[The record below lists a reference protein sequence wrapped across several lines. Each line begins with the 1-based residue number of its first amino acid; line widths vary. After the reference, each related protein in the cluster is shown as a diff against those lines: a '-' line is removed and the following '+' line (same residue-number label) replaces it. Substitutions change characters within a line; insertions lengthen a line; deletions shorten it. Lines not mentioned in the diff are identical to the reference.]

1 MSAPRTPAP
10 ASDEAPARD
19 GSAGEGLV
27 LDASQRAVLALPD
40 GRSAAVLGAPGSG
53 KTRTIVE
60 LVAER
65 VLERGYEPESIA
77 VLAASRTAATAL
89 RDVLALRL
97 GVPTRGPLA
106 RTATSL
112 AFEAVTAAAKE
123 LGIDRPTLLTGGEQD
138 VILSELLEGHL
149 EEGTG
154 PRWPDEFSP
163 EVLRLRTF
171 RTELREFGMRA
182 TEHGLDTAAIRRLAV
197 GADRGEWSAAAAVLE
212 EFRDVVDWM
221 APQAGTKLDAAEF
234 AAFAAETI
242 RDGGGGERIRAL
254 RLVVVD
260 DMQEASEST
269 VVLLRAV
276 AARGVTVLAFGDPD
290 VATSAYRGAASDT
303 LGRFGPAIGVRDA
316 ETLVLGRVHRHGA
329 ALRALVSAA
338 TQRIGTAA
346 AGRQRAA
353 EAPADEEGAPTPL
366 LVLHAPTA
374 AREAATVA
382 RLLRERRL
390 RDDVPWRRMAV
401 VVRSGAAVQP
411 LLKALAVAE
420 VPTRSVLAGRALRDD
435 HAARALLVLIGVAVG
450 ERPLDAELAAELLLG
465 PFGGVDRLGLRRLR
479 LALRAEELAGGG
491 IRASDPLLVEALEA
505 PGRFATIDSGPA
517 RQAERLAV
525 TIDRVR
531 RLHAEQ
537 GSIEELLWSAWESS
551 RVASSW
557 RELAL
562 GTGLTAAE
570 ANRNLDGVVALFSAA
585 RRFVER
591 APGHSAIGFVTEIL
605 EAEVPEDTL
614 APRSVED
621 AVLIGTPS
629 SVVGLEFDVV
639 VVARLQDGVWPNLR
653 QRGSLL
659 DPDGLIRHAR
669 GEGDLPLDSRKAT
682 LDDELRMFALAAS
695 RARRQLV
702 LSAVAGEDETPSL
715 FFRLTPPDAP
725 RLDAAS
731 AVPLTLRGAVAGL
744 RRTATTPN
752 SAEAPGAIRGL
763 RALTLAEVPGADPAS
778 WYGVLEPST
787 TEPLFDLDD
796 PERPVS
802 VSPSRLEAFERS
814 PLDWFVDAVSG
825 STTSTAMGV
834 GTLVHWVLENAASTE
849 PEALWAELESR
860 WPELVFESPWLG
872 ERQLRVTRRLV
883 EGLAAYLA
891 DFERGGGAV
900 LGREQQ
906 FEIDVPP
913 ARIRGSIDRVERAPD
928 GSVVIVDLKTGR
940 STPRQADIAEHAQ
953 LGSYQLA
960 VASGAIEAAGADEG
974 GGAKLLFVA
983 KGVRGSLYR
992 EVVQPRFGEEELEAL
1007 RERVRAAARG
1017 MASAGFSGLLD
1028 AVPFSPGDALRYRI
1042 HAVPEV
1048 SGDGRLALD
1057 EVETDEE
1064 ETAVP
1069 EDSSLDAADP
1079 DPAAD
1084 SDPAADPA
1092 RAADPAPDSAATPEE
1107 GPRP

>member
-1 MSAPRTPAP
+1 MISSATDATASALPRW
-10 ASDEAPARD
+10 ASGATASSVPLDE
-19 GSAGEGLV
+19 
-27 LDASQRAVLALPD
+27 SQRAVLALPD
-40 GRSAAVLGAPGSG
+40 GRSAAVLGAPGTG
-53 KTRTIVE
+53 KTTTAVE

-65 VLERGYEPESIA
+65 VLERGYAPESIV

-112 AFEAVTAAAKE
+112 AFEAVTASAQE
-123 LGIDRPTLLTGGEQD
+123 RGLERPTLLTGGEQD
-138 VILSELLEGHL
+138 ALLSELLEGHL

-182 TEHGLDTAAIRRLAV
+182 TEHGLDTDAIRALGVDAE
-197 GADRGEWSAAAAVLE
+197 RGEWCAAADVLDE
-212 EFRDVVDWM
+212 LRDVVDWM
-221 APQAGTKLDAAEF
+221 APEAGTRLDAAEF
-234 AAFAAETI
+234 AAFAAEAI
-242 RDGGGGERIRAL
+242 RSGRGGERIDAL

-269 VVLLRAV
+269 VVLLRAL
-276 AARGVTVLAFGDPD
+276 AERGVTVVALGDPD

-303 LGRFGPAIGVRDA
+303 LGRFASRLGLA
-316 ETLVLGRVHRHGA
+316 EVSTLVLTRVHRQSV

-338 TQRIGTAA
+338 TERIGTAA
-346 AGRQRAA
+346 AGRQRTAVA
-353 EAPADEEGAPTPL
+353 EPQPEGGPAPV

-390 RDDVPWRRMAV
+390 RDGVPWRRMAV

-411 LLKALAVAE
+411 LVKALAVAE
-420 VPTRSVLAGRALRDD
+420 VPTRSVLVGRALRDD
-435 HAARALLVLIGVAVG
+435 HAARALLVLVGVAIG
-450 ERPLDAELAAELLLG
+450 ERELDADLASELLLG

-479 LALRAEELAGGG
+479 LALRAEELAAGG
-491 IRASDPLLVEALEA
+491 IRASDPLLVEALAA
-505 PGRFATIDSGPA
+505 PGRFATIDSAPA

-531 RLHAEQ
+531 GLHAEH

-551 RVASSW
+551 RVAASW
-557 RELAL
+557 RDLAL

-570 ANRNLDGVVALFSAA
+570 AHRNLDGVVALFSAA

-591 APGHSAIGFVTEIL
+591 APGHSAVGFVTEIL

-659 DPDGLIRHAR
+659 DPDGLVRHAR
-669 GEGDLPLDSRKAT
+669 GEGGLALDVRKAT
-682 LDDELRMFALAAS
+682 LDDELRMFALAVS
-695 RARRQLV
+695 RARRQVV

-715 FFRLTPPDAP
+715 FFRLSPPDAP

-731 AVPLTLRGAVAGL
+731 AVPMTLRGAVAAL
-744 RRTATTPN
+744 RRTATTPG
-752 SAEAPGAIRGL
+752 SPEAPAAIRGL
-763 RALTLAEVPGADPAS
+763 RALALAEVPGADPAEWS
-778 WYGVLEPST
+778 GILEPSS

-796 PERPVS
+796 PERPVA

-834 GTLVHWVLENAASTE
+834 GTLVHWVLENAASTDPDE
-849 PEALWAELESR
+849 LWAALESR

-872 ERQLRVTRRLV
+872 ERQKRVTRRLID
-883 EGLAAYLA
+883 GLAGYLA
-891 DFERGGGAV
+891 DFERSGGEV

-906 FEIDVPP
+906 FELDVPP
-913 ARIRGSIDRVERAPD
+913 ARVRGSIDRVERSAD
-928 GSVVIVDLKTGR
+928 GSVTIVDLKTGR
-940 STPRQADIAEHAQ
+940 STPRQIDVAEHAQ

-960 VASGAIEAAGADEG
+960 VAEGAIEAANPAEG

-983 KGVRGSLYR
+983 QGVRGKPYR
-992 EVVQPRFGEEELEAL
+992 EVVQPRFSEEELERL
-1007 RERVRAAARG
+1007 RERVRAAALG
-1017 MASAGFSGLLD
+1017 MAAARFSGLLD
-1028 AVPFSPGDALRYRI
+1028 SVPFSPGDALRYRI

-1048 SGDGRLALD
+1048 PGDGLLAIEDD
-1057 EVETDEE
+1057 ETEDDETEDGAIDDDEPDEE
-1064 ETAVP
+1064 TLP
-1069 EDSSLDAADP
+1069 
-1079 DPAAD
+1079 
-1084 SDPAADPA
+1084 
-1092 RAADPAPDSAATPEE
+1092 
-1107 GPRP
+1107 

>member
-1 MSAPRTPAP
+1 MSAPGSPA
-10 ASDEAPARD
+10 APSAATAE
-19 GSAGEGLV
+19 GSAEPAGAT
-27 LDASQRAVLALPD
+27 LDASQRAVLELPD

-53 KTRTIVE
+53 KTTTIVE

-65 VLERGYEPESIA
+65 VLERGYPPESVV

-97 GVPTRGPLA
+97 DVPTLGPLA

-112 AFEAVTAAAKE
+112 AFEAVTASAKE
-123 LGIDRPTLLTGGEQD
+123 LGLQRPTLLTGGEQD
-138 VILSELLEGHL
+138 AILSELIEGHL

-154 PRWPDEFSP
+154 PRWPEEFAP
-163 EVLRLRTF
+163 EVLRLRAF

-182 TEHGLDTAAIRRLAV
+182 TEHGLDSTAVRALAID
-197 GADRGEWSAAAAVLE
+197 ADRGEWAAAAAVLD

-221 APQAGTKLDAAEF
+221 APETGTRLDAAEF
-234 AAFAAETI
+234 AAFAAEAV
-242 RDGGGGERIRAL
+242 RGGGGGERIAGL

-269 VVLLRAV
+269 VVLLRAL
-276 AARGVTVLAFGDPD
+276 AERGVSVIAFGDPD

-303 LGRFGPAIGVRDA
+303 LGRFASSIGVADA
-316 ETLVLGRVHRHGA
+316 LTLVLGRVHRHDAG
-329 ALRALVSAA
+329 LRALVAAA

-346 AGRQRAA
+346 AGRQRAVA
-353 EAPADEEGAPTPL
+353 TEPDAEGAPEPV
-366 LVLHAPTA
+366 LVLHAPTP
-374 AREAATVA
+374 AREAATIA

-390 RDDVPWRRMAV
+390 RDGVPWRRMAV

-411 LLKALAVAE
+411 LVKALAVAE

-435 HAARALLVLIGVAVG
+435 HAARALLVLVGAAIG

-479 LALRAEELAGGG
+479 LALRAEELAAGG
-491 IRASDPLLVEALEA
+491 IRASNPLLVEALAA
-505 PGRFATIDSGPA
+505 PGRFATIDSAPA
-517 RQAERLAV
+517 RQAERLALAL
-525 TIDRVR
+525 DRVR
-531 RLHAEQ
+531 RLHDEN

-551 RVASSW
+551 RVAASW
-557 RELAL
+557 RELSF

-591 APGHSAIGFVTEIL
+591 ATGESAGGFVTEIL
-605 EAEVPEDTL
+605 EAEVPEDSL

-639 VVARLQDGVWPNLR
+639 VIARLQDGVWPNLR

-659 DPDGLIRHAR
+659 DPDGLVRAAR
-669 GEGDLPLDSRKAT
+669 GEGALPLDARKAT

-702 LSAVAGEDETPSL
+702 LSAVAGDDETPSL
-715 FFRLTPPDAP
+715 FFRLSPPDAP

-744 RRTATTPN
+744 RRTATTPG
-752 SAEAPGAIRGL
+752 SPEAPAAIRAL
-763 RALTLAEVPGADPAS
+763 RALTLAEVAGADPSS

-787 TEPLFDLDD
+787 TEPLVDLDD

-802 VSPSRLEAFERS
+802 VSPSRLEAFEKS

-834 GTLVHWVLENAASTE
+834 GTLVHWVLENAAD
-849 PEALWAELESR
+849 PDAEALWSALESR

-872 ERQLRVTRRLV
+872 ERQRRTTRRLV
-883 EGLAAYLA
+883 EGLAEYLA
-891 DFERGGGAV
+891 DFERAGSVV

-906 FEIDVPP
+906 FEIEVPP
-913 ARIRGSIDRVERAPD
+913 ARVRGSIDRVERASD
-928 GSVVIVDLKTGR
+928 GSVTIVDLKTGR
-940 STPRQADIAEHAQ
+940 STPRQADIADHAQ

-960 VASGAIEAAGADEG
+960 VASGAIEAAGSAAE

-983 KGVRGSLYR
+983 RGVRGRLYR
-992 EVVQPRFGEEELEAL
+992 EVEQPRFGEDELERL
-1007 RERVRAAARG
+1007 RERVRAAAAG
-1017 MASAGFSGLLD
+1017 MAAAEFSGLLD

-1048 SGDGRLALD
+1048 SGDGLLRLDDPDAPDDDD
-1057 EVETDEE
+1057 EPAAADEE
-1064 ETAVP
+1064 ASP
-1069 EDSSLDAADP
+1069 
-1079 DPAAD
+1079 
-1084 SDPAADPA
+1084 
-1092 RAADPAPDSAATPEE
+1092 
-1107 GPRP
+1107 

>member
-1 MSAPRTPAP
+1 MTAPATPAP
-10 ASDEAPARD
+10 STAASVGEALPGEPAV
-19 GSAGEGLV
+19 V
-27 LDASQRAVLALPD
+27 LDDSQRAVLALPE
-40 GRSAAVLGAPGSG
+40 GRSAAVLGAPGTG
-53 KTRTIVE
+53 KTTTVVE

-65 VLERGYEPESIA
+65 VLERGYPPESVV

-112 AFEAVTAAAKE
+112 AFEAVTSSAKE
-123 LGIDRPTLLTGGEQD
+123 RGLERPTLLTGGEQD
-138 VILSELLEGHL
+138 ALLSELVEGHL

-154 PRWPDEFSP
+154 PRWPEEFSP

-182 TEHGLDTAAIRRLAV
+182 TEHGLDSDAIRALGVDAE
-197 GADRGEWSAAAAVLE
+197 RGEWSAAADVLDE
-212 EFRDVVDWM
+212 LREVVEWM
-221 APQAGTKLDAAEF
+221 APQAGTRLDAAEF
-234 AAFAAETI
+234 AAYAAEAI
-242 RDGGGGERIRAL
+242 RAGEGGERIDAL

-260 DMQEASEST
+260 DLQEASEST
-269 VVLLRAV
+269 LVLLRALTE
-276 AARGVTVLAFGDPD
+276 RGVTVIALGDPD

-303 LGRFGPAIGVRDA
+303 LGRFAASIGASDV
-316 ETLVLGRVHRHGA
+316 ETLVLARVHRHSA
-329 ALRALVSAA
+329 ALRAVVSAA
-338 TQRIGTAA
+338 TERIGTAA

-353 EAPADEEGAPTPL
+353 VAAPAPEAGPAPV

-390 RDDVPWRRMAV
+390 RDGVPWRRMAV

-411 LLKALAVAE
+411 LVKALAVAE

-435 HAARALLVLIGVAVG
+435 HAARALLVLVGVAIG

-491 IRASDPLLVEALEA
+491 IRASDPLLVEALAA
-505 PGRFATIDSGPA
+505 PGRFATIDSAPA

-531 RLHAEQ
+531 RLHEEG

-591 APGHSAIGFVTEIL
+591 ATGHSAIGFVTEIL

-659 DPDGLIRHAR
+659 DPDGLLRHAR
-669 GEGDLPLDSRKAT
+669 GEGGLPLDARKAT

-725 RLDAAS
+725 RLDPAS
-731 AVPLTLRGAVAGL
+731 AVPLTLRGAVAAL
-744 RRTATTPN
+744 RRTATTPD
-752 SAEAPGAIRGL
+752 STEAPAAIRGL
-763 RALTLAEVPGADPAS
+763 SALALAEVPGADPSS
-778 WYGVLEPST
+778 WSGVLEPST
-787 TEPLFDLDD
+787 TEPLFDVGD

-834 GTLVHWVLENAASTE
+834 GTLVHWVLENAE
-849 PEALWAELESR
+849 RPDPQELWAALESR

-872 ERQLRVTRRLV
+872 ERQKRVTRRLID
-883 EGLAAYLA
+883 GLAGYLA
-891 DFERGGGAV
+891 DFERGGGVV

-906 FEIDVPP
+906 FELDVPP
-913 ARIRGSIDRVERAPD
+913 ARVRGSIDRVERAAD
-928 GSVVIVDLKTGR
+928 GSVTIVDLKTGR
-940 STPRQADIAEHAQ
+940 STPRKDDIAEHAQ

-960 VASGAIEAAGADEG
+960 VAEGAIEAADPADG

-983 KGVRGSLYR
+983 TGVRGKPYR
-992 EVVQPRFGEEELEAL
+992 EVVQERFGEEELERL
-1007 RERVRAAARG
+1007 RDRVRAAALG
-1017 MASAGFSGLLD
+1017 MAAAGFSGLLD
-1028 AVPFSPGDALRYRI
+1028 ATPFSPGDALRYRI

-1048 SGDGRLALD
+1048 PGDGLLAID
-1057 EVETDEE
+1057 EVDETEDL
-1064 ETAVP
+1064 
-1069 EDSSLDAADP
+1069 EDSEEPGPDAPADPSGPADP
-1079 DPAAD
+1079 DP
-1084 SDPAADPA
+1084 
-1092 RAADPAPDSAATPEE
+1092 SAVLEE
-1107 GPRP
+1107 ELP

>member
-1 MSAPRTPAP
+1 MPAPGTPSAPAVSVEERPETG
-10 ASDEAPARD
+10 ARI
-19 GSAGEGLV
+19 E

-53 KTRTIVE
+53 KTTTIVE

-65 VLERGYEPESIA
+65 VLERGYAPESVA
-77 VLAASRTAATAL
+77 VLAASRTAATSL

-97 GVPTRGPLA
+97 DVPTRGPLA

-112 AFEAVTAAAKE
+112 AFEAVTASAKE
-123 LGIDRPTLLTGGEQD
+123 LGIERPTLLTGGEQD
-138 VILSELLEGHL
+138 VLLSELIEGHL
-149 EEGTG
+149 AEGTG
-154 PRWPDEFSP
+154 PRWPDGFGP

-182 TEHGLDTAAIRRLAV
+182 TEHGLDTAAIRALAV
-197 GADRGEWSAAAAVLE
+197 DAERGEWAAAAELID
-212 EFRDVVDWM
+212 EFREVVDWM
-221 APQAGTKLDAAEF
+221 SPDVGTKLDAAEF

-242 RDGGGGERIRAL
+242 RGGGGGERITAL

-260 DMQEASEST
+260 DLQEASEST
-269 VVLLRAV
+269 VVLLRAL
-276 AARGVTVLAFGDPD
+276 AARGVTIIAFGDPD
-290 VATSAYRGAASDT
+290 VATSAYRGASSDT
-303 LGRFGPAIGVRDA
+303 LGRFSASIGVRDA
-316 ETLVLGRVHRHGA
+316 ETLVLERVHRHPA
-329 ALRALVSAA
+329 SLRALVSRA
-338 TQRIGTAA
+338 TQRIGAAA

-353 EAPADEEGAPTPL
+353 GADADAPGAPAPV
-366 LVLHAPTA
+366 LVLQAPTA
-374 AREAATVA
+374 AREAATLA

-390 RDDVPWRRMAV
+390 RDGVPWHRMAV

-411 LLKALAVAE
+411 LVKALAVAE
-420 VPTRSVLAGRALRDD
+420 VPVRSVLAGRALRDD
-435 HAARALLVLIGVAVG
+435 HAARSLLVLVGVAIG
-450 ERPLDAELAAELLLG
+450 ERPLDAALAAELLLG

-479 LALRAEELAGGG
+479 LALRAEELAGDG
-491 IRASDPLLVEALEA
+491 IRPSDALLVEALSA

-531 RLHAEQ
+531 RLHDDH

-551 RVASSW
+551 RVATSW

-591 APGHSAIGFVTEIL
+591 AAASSAVGFVTEIL

-614 APRSVED
+614 APRSVDD

-659 DPDGLIRHAR
+659 DPDGLVRAAR
-669 GEGDLPLDSRKAT
+669 GEGGLPLDGRKAT

-715 FFRLTPPDAP
+715 FFRLTPPDVP
-725 RLDAAS
+725 HLDAAS
-731 AVPLTLRGAVAGL
+731 AVPLTLRGAVAAL

-752 SAEAPGAIRGL
+752 SPDAPAAIRGL
-763 RALTLAEVPGADPAS
+763 RALALAEVPGADPVS

-787 TEPLFDLDD
+787 SEPLFEIDD

-802 VSPSRLEAFERS
+802 VSPSRLEAFESS
-814 PLDWFVDAVSG
+814 PLNWFVDAVSG

-834 GTLVHWVLENAASTE
+834 GTLVHWVLENAAEPDTE
-849 PEALWAELESR
+849 TLWAQLESR

-872 ERQLRVTRRLV
+872 ERQKRLTRRLV
-883 EGLAAYLA
+883 EGLAEYLV
-891 DFERGGGAV
+891 DFREARGEV

-906 FEIDVPP
+906 FEIGVPP
-913 ARIRGSIDRVERAPD
+913 ARVRGSIDRVERSAD
-928 GSVVIVDLKTGR
+928 GSVTIVDLKTGR
-940 STPRQADIAEHAQ
+940 SIPPQAAVAEHAQ

-960 VASGAIEAAGADEG
+960 VASGAIEAAGSAER
-974 GGAKLLFVA
+974 GGAKLLFVSG
-983 KGVRGSLYR
+983 GVRGRRYR
-992 EVVQPRFGEEELEAL
+992 EVVQPRFGEEELERL
-1007 RERVRAAARG
+1007 RERVRAAATG
-1017 MASAGFSGLLD
+1017 MAAPAFSGLLD
-1028 AVPFSPGDALRYRI
+1028 AVPFSPGDALRYRQ

-1048 SGDGRLALD
+1048 SGDGTLALD
-1057 EVETDEE
+1057 EVEPDDGSDEDRTE
-1064 ETAVP
+1064 V
-1069 EDSSLDAADP
+1069 
-1079 DPAAD
+1079 
-1084 SDPAADPA
+1084 
-1092 RAADPAPDSAATPEE
+1092 SA
-1107 GPRP
+1107 

>member
-1 MSAPRTPAP
+1 MTAPGSPIAPSAPPLAGTAP
-10 ASDEAPARD
+10 GP
-19 GSAGEGLV
+19 
-27 LDASQRAVLALPD
+27 LDASQRAVLELPE

-53 KTRTIVE
+53 KTTTIVE

-65 VLERGYEPESIA
+65 VLERGYAPEA
-77 VLAASRTAATAL
+77 VVVLAASRTAATAL

-97 GVPTRGPLA
+97 DVPTRGPLA

-112 AFEAVTAAAKE
+112 AFEAVTASAKE
-123 LGIDRPTLLTGGEQD
+123 RGVERPTLLTGGEQD
-138 VILSELLEGHL
+138 ALLSELLEGHL
-149 EEGTG
+149 VDGTG

-182 TEHGLDTAAIRRLAV
+182 TEHGLDSAAVRRLAV
-197 GADRGEWSAAAAVLE
+197 DADRGEWTAAAAVLDE
-212 EFRDVVDWM
+212 LRDVVDWM
-221 APQAGTKLDAAEF
+221 APEAGTRLDAAEF
-234 AAFAAETI
+234 AAFAAEAI
-242 RDGGGGERIRAL
+242 RDGGGGERISAL

-269 VVLLRAV
+269 VVLLRAL
-276 AARGVTVLAFGDPD
+276 AERGVTVIAFGDPD

-303 LGRFGPAIGVRDA
+303 LGRFASTLGVRDA
-316 ETLVLGRVHRHGA
+316 ETLVLDRVHRHSA
-329 ALRALVSAA
+329 ALRSLVTAA
-338 TQRIGTAA
+338 TERIGTAA

-353 EAPADEEGAPTPL
+353 VAEPDPDGAPQPV
-366 LVLHAPTA
+366 LVLHAPTP
-374 AREAATVA
+374 AREAATIA

-390 RDDVPWRRMAV
+390 RDAVPWRRMAV

-411 LLKALAVAE
+411 LVKALAVAE

-435 HAARALLVLIGVAVG
+435 HAARSLLVLVGVAIG

-479 LALRAEELAGGG
+479 LALRAEELAGDG
-491 IRASDPLLVEALEA
+491 IRASDPLLVEALSA
-505 PGRFATIDSGPA
+505 PGRFATIDSAPA

-525 TIDRVR
+525 SIDRVR
-531 RLHAEQ
+531 RLHDEG

-557 RELAL
+557 RELSL

-591 APGHSAIGFVTEIL
+591 AAGDSAAGFVTEIL
-605 EAEVPEDTL
+605 EAEVPEDSL
-614 APRSVED
+614 APRSLED

-629 SVVGLEFDVV
+629 SVVGLEFDVIV
-639 VVARLQDGVWPNLR
+639 IARLQDGVWPNLR

-659 DPDGLIRHAR
+659 DPDGLVRASR
-669 GEGDLPLDSRKAT
+669 GEGALPLDARKAT
-682 LDDELRMFALAAS
+682 LDDELRMFVLAAS

-752 SAEAPGAIRGL
+752 SAEAPSAIRGL
-763 RALTLAEVPGADPAS
+763 RALALAEVAGADPSS

-787 TEPLFDLDD
+787 SEPLFDLDD

-802 VSPSRLEAFERS
+802 VSPSRLEAFEKS

-834 GTLVHWVLENAASTE
+834 GTLVHWVLENAEE
-849 PEALWAELESR
+849 PDTEALWSALEAR

-872 ERQLRVTRRLV
+872 ERQKRLTRRLV
-883 EGLAAYLA
+883 EGLADYLA
-891 DFERGGGAV
+891 DFERAGGEV

-906 FEIDVPP
+906 FEIEVPP
-913 ARIRGSIDRVERAPD
+913 ARVRGSIDRVERDRD
-928 GSVVIVDLKTGR
+928 GAVTIVDLKTGR
-940 STPRQADIAEHAQ
+940 STPRQADIADHAQ

-960 VASGAIEAAGADEG
+960 VASGAIEAAGSAAE

-983 KGVRGSLYR
+983 KGVRGKTYR
-992 EVVQPRFGEEELEAL
+992 EVEQPRFGEEELARL
-1007 RERVRAAARG
+1007 RERVMAAAVG
-1017 MASAGFSGLLD
+1017 MAAAEFSGLLD

-1048 SGDGRLALD
+1048 SGDGLLRVDRDDD
-1057 EVETDEE
+1057 EPHDDEPHDDEE
-1064 ETAVP
+1064 EQP
-1069 EDSSLDAADP
+1069 
-1079 DPAAD
+1079 
-1084 SDPAADPA
+1084 
-1092 RAADPAPDSAATPEE
+1092 
-1107 GPRP
+1107 

>member
-10 ASDEAPARD
+10 ASDEAPVRD
-19 GSAGEGLV
+19 GAAVDGV
-27 LDASQRAVLALPD
+27 ALDESQRAVLALPD

-53 KTRTIVE
+53 KTSTIVE

-182 TEHGLDTAAIRRLAV
+182 TEHGLDPAAIRRLAV
-197 GADRGEWSAAAAVLE
+197 DADRGEWSAAAAVLE
-212 EFRDVVDWM
+212 EFREVVEWM
-221 APQAGTKLDAAEF
+221 SPEAGTKLDAAEF

-269 VVLLRAV
+269 VVLLRAL
-276 AARGVTVLAFGDPD
+276 AARGVTVIAFGDPD

-303 LGRFGPAIGVRDA
+303 LGRFGTAIGVRDA

-353 EAPADEEGAPTPL
+353 EAPADEEGAPAPV

-435 HAARALLVLIGVAVG
+435 HAARALLVLVGVAVG

-669 GEGDLPLDSRKAT
+669 GEGDLPLDGRKAT

-744 RRTATTPN
+744 RRTATTN

-814 PLDWFVDAVSG
+814 PLDWFVDAVSS

-1064 ETAVP
+1064 ETAPP

-1084 SDPAADPA
+1084 
-1092 RAADPAPDSAATPEE
+1092 PAPDPAATPEE

>member
-1 MSAPRTPAP
+1 MIVTGAQATSSPEQEERAAAPGDDPR
-10 ASDEAPARD
+10 R
-19 GSAGEGLV
+19 LR
-27 LDASQRAVLALPD
+27 LDTSQRAVLGLAD
-40 GRSAAVLGAPGSG
+40 GVCAAVLGAPGSG
-53 KTRTIVE
+53 KTTTIVE

-65 VLERGYEPESIA
+65 VLERGYSPEEVV
-77 VLAASRTAATAL
+77 VLAANRTAATAL

-97 GVPTRGPLA
+97 DEPTRGPLA

-112 AFEAVTAAAKE
+112 AFEAVTASAKT
-123 LGIDRPTLLTGGEQD
+123 LGLARPTLLTGGEQD
-138 VILSELLEGHL
+138 AILSELVEGHL
-149 EEGTG
+149 AEETG

-182 TEHGLDTAAIRRLAV
+182 TEHGLDTEAIRALAV
-197 GADRGEWSAAAAVLE
+197 DADRGEWSAAAEVLA

-221 APQAGTKLDAAEF
+221 APQAGTRLDAAEF
-234 AAFAAETI
+234 AAFAAEAI
-242 RDGGGGERIRAL
+242 RDGNGGERIEAL

-260 DMQEASEST
+260 DLQEASEST
-269 VVLLRAV
+269 MVVLRAL
-276 AARGVTVLAFGDPD
+276 ASRGVAVVAFGDPD
-290 VATSAYRGAASDT
+290 VATSAYRGAATDT
-303 LGRFGPAIGVRDA
+303 LGRFAASIGAPDA
-316 ETLVLGRVHRHGA
+316 RSLVLDRVHRHPA

-353 EAPADEEGAPTPL
+353 VAAPDPEGAPAPL

-390 RDDVPWRRMAV
+390 RDAVPWHRMAV

-411 LLKALAVAE
+411 LVKALAVAE

-435 HAARALLVLIGVAVG
+435 HAARALLVLVGVAIG
-450 ERPLDAELAAELLLG
+450 ERALDAALASELLLG

-479 LALRAEELAGGG
+479 LALRAEELAAGG

-505 PGRFATIDSGPA
+505 PGRFATIDSAPA

-531 RLHAEQ
+531 RLHAEE
-537 GSIEELLWSAWESS
+537 GSIEELLWTAWESS

-557 RELAL
+557 RETAL

-570 ANRNLDGVVALFSAA
+570 ANRDLDGVVALFSAA

-591 APGHSAIGFVTEIL
+591 APGHSAVGFVTEVL
-605 EAEVPEDTL
+605 DAEVPEDTL
-614 APRSVED
+614 APRSVDD

-659 DPDGLIRHAR
+659 DPDGLLRAAR
-669 GEGDLPLDSRKAT
+669 GEGSLPLDARKAT

-744 RRTATTPN
+744 RRSATTPG
-752 SAEAPGAIRGL
+752 SPEAPAAVRAL
-763 RALTLAEVPGADPAS
+763 RALTLAEVPGADPAT
-778 WYGVLEPST
+778 WHGVLPPST
-787 TEPLFDLDD
+787 TEPLADLAD
-796 PERPVS
+796 PERPVP

-834 GTLVHWVLENAASTE
+834 GTLVHWVLENAAE
-849 PEALWAELESR
+849 PDPEALWSALESR

-872 ERQLRVTRRLV
+872 ERQKRVTRRLV
-883 EGLAAYLA
+883 DGLADYLA
-891 DFERGGGAV
+891 DFERAGGVV

-906 FEIDVPP
+906 FEISVPP
-913 ARIRGSIDRVERAPD
+913 ARVRGSIDRVELSAD
-928 GSVVIVDLKTGR
+928 GEVTIVDLKTGR
-940 STPRQADIAEHAQ
+940 SIPRQADIAEHAQ

-960 VASGAIEAAGADEG
+960 VASGAIESAGSAAG
-974 GGAKLLFVA
+974 GGAKLLFVTR
-983 KGVRGSLYR
+983 GVRGRLYR
-992 EVVQPRFGEEELEAL
+992 EVEQPRLGEEELEKL
-1007 RERVRAAARG
+1007 RARVRAAALG
-1017 MASAGFSGLLD
+1017 MAAAEFSGLLD

-1042 HAVPEV
+1042 HSVPEV
-1048 SGDGRLALD
+1048 SGDGQLAI
-1057 EVETDEE
+1057 ETDGADDEE
-1064 ETAVP
+1064 QP
-1069 EDSSLDAADP
+1069 
-1079 DPAAD
+1079 
-1084 SDPAADPA
+1084 
-1092 RAADPAPDSAATPEE
+1092 
-1107 GPRP
+1107 

>member
-1 MSAPRTPAP
+1 MPADELPAARSTATAP
-10 ASDEAPARD
+10 
-19 GSAGEGLV
+19 GSRIEP
-27 LDASQRAVLALPD
+27 DSSQRAVLALPD
-40 GRSAAVLGAPGSG
+40 GRSAAVLGAPGTG
-53 KTRTIVE
+53 KTTTAIE

-65 VLERGYEPESIA
+65 VHERGYAPESIL
-77 VLAASRTAATAL
+77 VLTASRTTATSL

-97 GVPTRGPLA
+97 GVPTQGPLA

-112 AFEAVTAAAKE
+112 AFEAVTASAKGQRLE
-123 LGIDRPTLLTGGEQD
+123 RPTLLTGGEQD
-138 VILSELLEGHL
+138 ALLAEVIEGHL

-163 EVLRLRTF
+163 EVRRLRTF

-182 TEHGLDTAAIRRLAV
+182 TEHGLDTAAIRALGV
-197 GADRGEWSAAAAVLE
+197 DADRGEWCAAADVLDE
-212 EFRDVVDWM
+212 LREVVDWM
-221 APQAGTKLDAAEF
+221 APLAGTRLDSAEL
-234 AAFAAETI
+234 AAFAAEAI
-242 RDGGGGERIRAL
+242 RSGRGGERIDAL

-260 DMQEASEST
+260 DLQEASGST
-269 VVLLRAV
+269 LVLLRAL
-276 AARGVTVLAFGDPD
+276 AERGVTVVAFGDPD

-303 LGRFGPAIGVRDA
+303 LGRFAASLGLA
-316 ETLVLGRVHRHGA
+316 EVSTLVLARVHRHGG

-338 TQRIGTAA
+338 TERIGTAA

-353 EAPADEEGAPTPL
+353 VAEPDPPGSHPAV

-374 AREAATVA
+374 AREAATIA
-382 RLLRERRL
+382 RMLRERHL
-390 RDDVPWRRMAV
+390 RDGVPWRRMAV

-411 LLKALAVAE
+411 LVKALAVAE

-435 HAARALLVLIGVAVG
+435 HAARALLVLVGVAIG
-450 ERPLDAELAAELLLG
+450 ERPLDAELATELLLG

-479 LALRAEELAGGG
+479 LALRAEELAAGGV
-491 IRASDPLLVEALEA
+491 RASDPLLVEALSA
-505 PGRFATIDSGPA
+505 PGRFATIDSAPA
-517 RQAERLAV
+517 RQAERLAL

-531 RLHAEQ
+531 SLQAEH

-551 RVASSW
+551 RVAASW
-557 RELAL
+557 REVAL

-591 APGHSAIGFVTEIL
+591 ASGTSAIGFVTEIL

-614 APRSVED
+614 APRSTED

-639 VVARLQDGVWPNLR
+639 VVARLQDGIWPNLR
-653 QRGSLL
+653 PRGSLL
-659 DPDGLIRHAR
+659 DPDGLLRHAR
-669 GEGDLPLDSRKAT
+669 GEGALPLDARKAT

-695 RARRQLV
+695 RARRQVV
-702 LSAVAGEDETPSL
+702 LTAVAGEDESPSL
-715 FFRLTPPDAP
+715 FFRISPPDAP

-731 AVPLTLRGAVAGL
+731 AVPLTLRGAVAAL
-744 RRTATTPN
+744 RRTATTPG
-752 SAEAPGAIRGL
+752 SPEAPAAVRGL
-763 RALTLAEVPGADPAS
+763 SVLAREEVPGADPAS
-778 WYGVLEPST
+778 WSGLLDPSTLEPLVDT
-787 TEPLFDLDD
+787 DD

-834 GTLVHWVLENAASTE
+834 GTLVHWVLENAE
-849 PEALWAELESR
+849 GPDPEALWAALESR

-872 ERQLRVTRRLV
+872 ERQKRVTRRLID
-883 EGLAAYLA
+883 GLAGYLA
-891 DFERGGGAV
+891 DFERSGGEV
-900 LGREQQ
+900 LGRERQ
-906 FEIDVPP
+906 FELDVPP
-913 ARIRGSIDRVERAPD
+913 ARVRGSIDRVERSAD
-928 GSVVIVDLKTGR
+928 GSVTIVDLKTGR
-940 STPRQADIAEHAQ
+940 SAPRQADVAGHAQ

-960 VASGAIEAAGADEG
+960 VAEGALEAADPAAG

-983 KGVRGSLYR
+983 TGVRGKPYR
-992 EVVQPRFGEEELEAL
+992 EVVQQRFGEEELERL
-1007 RERVRAAARG
+1007 RQRVRDAALGMAAAR
-1017 MASAGFSGLLD
+1017 FSGLLD

-1048 SGDGRLALD
+1048 PGDGLLAVD
-1057 EVETDEE
+1057 
-1064 ETAVP
+1064 VP
-1069 EDSSLDAADP
+1069 EDD
-1079 DPAAD
+1079 D
-1084 SDPAADPA
+1084 SRDDE
-1092 RAADPAPDSAATPEE
+1092 PEGA
-1107 GPRP
+1107 GP